1 MSRWW
6 WIWYGGSS
14 MALDLSKR
22 ASLVVRSEIRNM
34 SVECELAGG
43 INLAQGVCDTELP
56 PVIARAAKDA
66 IDAGI
71 NAYTRHDGLVQLR
84 SAIARKLKSY
94 NGLDADPDK
103 EVVVTGG
110 STGAFYCACMA

>member
-6 WIWYGGSS
+6 WFCSGGSS

-34 SVECELAGG
+34 SVECEKAGG

-56 PVIARAAKDA
+56 PEIAAAAKQA

-71 NAYTRHDGLVQLR
+71 NAYTRHDGLAQLR
-84 SAIARKLKSY
+84 SAIARKLASY
-94 NGLDADPDK
+94 NHVEVNPET
-103 EVVVTGG
+103 EVVVSGG
-110 STGAFYCACMA
+110 